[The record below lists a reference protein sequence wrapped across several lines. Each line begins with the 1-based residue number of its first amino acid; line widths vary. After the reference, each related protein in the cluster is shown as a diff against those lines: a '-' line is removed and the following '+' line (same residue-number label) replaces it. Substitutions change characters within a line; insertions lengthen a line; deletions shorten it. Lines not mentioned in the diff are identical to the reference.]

1 MDKLPFI
8 EASDLIEYITVSD
21 TYQDVVTIAG
31 LKAGASF
38 DRYAGGYSNP
48 VRINQL
54 VIVMVIGGTARISI
68 DYIPYNISANHLLMI
83 MPTHI
88 IQMAESSDDLNTKV
102 LIISKNLMDDYHMN
116 TPTPKLTAYMQL
128 RKYPCIPLAPEETA
142 HVENCFRMLT
152 EKIHLRT
159 HAFHHEVMQNSV
171 VAFILELG
179 NILIGKTE
187 TFTSSV
193 LSRKEEIMNQFL
205 QLLFLH
211 VSSQHLVTFYADKLC
226 ITPQYLSIIL
236 KEITG
241 KPANKW
247 IDDALIIEA
256 KVRLKAPQTTVQQ
269 VADALNFSD
278 QSTFGKFFKKYTG
291 LSPRDYRKS

>member
-21 TYQDVVTIAG
+21 TYQDAVTIAE
-31 LKAGASF
+31 LKAATSF
-38 DRYAGGYSNP
+38 AQHTGGYSDP

-54 VIVMVIGGTARISI
+54 VIVMVVRGSVRISI
-68 DYIPYNISANHLLMI
+68 DYIPYTVSANHLLMV

-88 IQMAESSDDLNTKV
+88 FQMAESSNDLKTKA
-102 LIISKNLMDDYHMN
+102 LIISKNLMDDYHLN

-128 RKYPCIPLAPEETA
+128 RKNPCLPMAPEETA
-142 HVENCFRMLT
+142 HVEKCFMMLA

-171 VAFILELG
+171 VAFVLELA

-187 TFTSSV
+187 TFSRSV
-193 LSRKEEIMNQFL
+193 FSRKEEIMNQFL
-205 QLLFLH
+205 QLLFMH
-211 VSSQHLVTFYADKLC
+211 VREQHLVTFYADKLC

-247 IDDALIIEA
+247 IDDALIIES
-256 KVRLKAPQTTVQQ
+256 KVLLKTPQTTVQQ

-278 QSTFGKFFKKYTG
+278 QSTFGKFFK
-291 LSPRDYRKS
+291 